1 LQSNLF
7 PFRKEKVSGERLGA
21 GLLPPINA
29 FGSSRLWRWESK
41 RSACPAKA
49 GKHLATAKA
58 GNSVLQAGCVLCDF
72 GHWSFHPEQCRVCFF
87 FCFARPPLF
96 PQGEN
101 RKMFLTA
108 ENFYKNILGR
118 QKSHPAIEAEWLR
131 KIFLLLRSHVFLKL
145 SAHGLQT
152 LADGAVRLVAELVGN
167 LFLLRLA
174 FLAQGDQKAVNL
186 RKGARK
192 PLRSSMY
199 ASSLLSGEEK
209 KSVQT
214 ATASGSF
221 FCDLLQGSFKFF
233 TNIIGIQRM
242 RFVRFFTKQL
252 SVLEV

>member
-1 LQSNLF
+1 M
-7 PFRKEKVSGERLGA
+7 RLA
-21 GLLPPINA
+21 PSA
-29 FGSSRLWRWESK
+29 FGGGSPNALL
-41 RSACPAKA
+41 ALLKA

-58 GNSVLQAGCVLCDF
+58 GGRVLQSGCVLCGF
-72 GHWSFHPEQCRVCFF
+72 GHWWFHPEQCRVCFF

-101 RKMFLTA
+101 RKMFLAA
-108 ENFYKNILGR
+108 ENFYKNILER

-167 LFLLRLA
+167 LFLRLA
-174 FLAQGDQKAVNL
+174 FLAQGEQEAVSF
-186 RKGARK
+186 RKGGKETVAKFDVCVLITVGR
-192 PLRSSMY
+192 
-199 ASSLLSGEEK
+199 EEK
-209 KSVQT
+209 VRP
-214 ATASGSF
+214 GSNGF
-221 FCDLLQGSFKFF
+221 GVVFGDLLQGSFKFF

-242 RFVRFFTKQL
+242 RFVLFFTKQL

>member
-1 LQSNLF
+1 M
-7 PFRKEKVSGERLGA
+7 RLA
-21 GLLPPINA
+21 PAA
-29 FGSSRLWRWESK
+29 FGGGSPNALL
-41 RSACPAKA
+41 ALLNA

-58 GNSVLQAGCVLCDF
+58 GNSVLQAGCVLCGF
-72 GHWSFHPEQCRVCFF
+72 GHWCFHPEPCRVCFS
-87 FCFARPPLF
+87 FCFARPPLI

-101 RKMFLTA
+101 PKMFLTA

-145 SAHGLQT
+145 SAQGEQ
-152 LADGAVRLVAELVGN
+152 DAVS
-167 LFLLRLA
+167 F
-174 FLAQGDQKAVNL
+174 

-199 ASSLLSGEEK
+199 ASSLLPGEKK

>member
-1 LQSNLF
+1 M
-7 PFRKEKVSGERLGA
+7 RLA
-21 GLLPPINA
+21 PAA
-29 FGSSRLWRWESK
+29 FGGGSPNALL
-41 RSACPAKA
+41 ALLNA

-118 QKSHPAIEAEWLR
+118 QKSHP
-131 KIFLLLRSHVFLKL
+131 VVKL
-145 SAHGLQT
+145 SGCTMCSYCCVLMYSSNCPRRGTKRRSASER
-152 LADGAVRLVAELVGN
+152 V
-167 LFLLRLA
+167 
-174 FLAQGDQKAVNL
+174 
-186 RKGARK
+186 ARK
-192 PLRSSMY
+192 PLRSSIY
-199 ASSLLSGEEK
+199 ASSLLPGEKK

-221 FCDLLQGSFKFF
+221 FATCFKEVSSFSRISSAF
-233 TNIIGIQRM
+233 NAC
-242 RFVRFFTKQL
+242 VL
-252 SVLEV
+252 SVSLQNNSQY